1 MEKKAYMYY
10 CNLIFYA
17 ILSDSFSLIYYS
29 VSLKCTLYVKIL
41 QAGKTAVSNFLADAT
56 EGSSGEYHPTQGV
69 RWTHITEIDKYPM
82 YLLTV
87 NVTAFENSLSLN

>member
-1 MEKKAYMYY
+1 MYVLLQFDFF
-10 CNLIFYA
+10 NV
-17 ILSDSFSLIYYS
+17 ILSDSFSLICYS

-69 RWTHITEIDKYPM
+69 R
-82 YLLTV
+82 
-87 NVTAFENSLSLN
+87 

>member
-1 MEKKAYMYY
+1 MQFEFFLGNFKWQIF
-10 CNLIFYA
+10 LIC
-17 ILSDSFSLIYYS
+17 YS

-69 RWTHITEIDKYPM
+69 RWTHVTEIDKYPM
-82 YLLTV
+82 YLLTM
-87 NVTAFENSLSLN
+87 NVTAFENTSSLN